1 MAILGCLWS
10 FWHIKKGLKTDV
22 FKPAGRGIRTSP
34 VTKIKDFEQVPENL
48 VTRKLVMRTYLAI
61 RKAEPRRS
69 GVKSPRLNDSSNP
82 LFLFQRKKR
91 AQLCSLSSW
100 QRYKNLNAS
109 VQNLVTRYARN
120 KDSSNP
126 YLLLS
131 KKKTD
136 IRVDVCFLLAE
147 V

>member
-1 MAILGCLWS
+1 MGQKKSKSVRIYSLWQRYKNLTRLQNQR
-10 FWHIKKGLKTDV
+10 FCTG
-22 FKPAGRGIRTSP
+22 
-34 VTKIKDFEQVPENL
+34 PENL

>member
-1 MAILGCLWS
+1 M
-10 FWHIKKGLKTDV
+10 F
-22 FKPAGRGIRTSP
+22 
-34 VTKIKDFEQVPENL
+34 
-48 VTRKLVMRTYLAI
+48 
-61 RKAEPRRS
+61 
-69 GVKSPRLNDSSNP
+69 SS
-82 LFLFQRKKR
+82 L
-91 AQLCSLSSW
+91 W

>member
-1 MAILGCLWS
+1 MFSSLWQRYKNLTRLQNQR
-10 FWHIKKGLKTDV
+10 FCTG
-22 FKPAGRGIRTSP
+22 
-34 VTKIKDFEQVPENL
+34 PENL

-136 IRVDVCFLLAE
+136 IRMDVCFLLAE
-147 V
+147 NSKGNPNIF